1 MSKVIKSG
9 SRGNLRRAIVDADVF
24 DAKLEGDRLLAEARA
39 AGERE
44 LAAARDEAERLR
56 RKAEVE
62 GRERG
67 LGAVTELL
75 VGARAVA
82 ARARAGAEAELR
94 ALAVRIAE
102 KILGRELTLNP
113 DAVVDVAA
121 EALRARRRAARAGG
135 PLCNPRIS
143 EALER
148 GKPRLIERCGAA
160 QAVRFVADE
169 RVARGGCII
178 ETELGVVDARL
189 STQLDAI
196 ERALRGEP
204 SSSGAVSAAARPR
217 RGALDRRRHHRAAR
231 RRARHRAHRPGAAR
245 DRAGRARRRA
255 GDRRAHP
262 RQRRCAPRW
271 SAFTARR

>member
-9 SRGNLRRAIVDADVF
+9 SGGNMRRAIVDADVF
-24 DAKLEGDRLLAEARA
+24 DAKLEGDRLVGEARA
-39 AGERE
+39 EAERE

-56 RKAEVE
+56 RKAEAE

-102 KILGRELTLNP
+102 KILGRELALDP
-113 DAVVDVAA
+113 SAVVDVAA
-121 EALRARRRAARAGG
+121 AALRHAGE
-135 PLCNPRIS
+135 PRELVVRCAS
-143 EALER
+143 EDLEALER
-148 GKPRLIERCGAA
+148 GKPRLLERCRAA
-160 QAVRFVADE
+160 QAVRFVADD
-169 RVARGGCII
+169 RVARGGCIV

-204 SSSGAVSAAARPR
+204 E
-217 RGALDRRRHHRAAR
+217 
-231 RRARHRAHRPGAAR
+231 
-245 DRAGRARRRA
+245 
-255 GDRRAHP
+255 
-262 RQRRCAPRW
+262 
-271 SAFTARR
+271 

>member
-9 SRGNLRRAIVDADVF
+9 SGGNVRRAIVDADVY
-24 DAKLEGDRLLAEARA
+24 DAKLEGDRLVADARAEA
-39 AGERE
+39 ERE
-44 LAAARDEAERLR
+44 LAAAKDEAERIR

-102 KILGRELTLNP
+102 KILGREIAL
-113 DAVVDVAA
+113 DASAVVDVAA
-121 EALRARRRAARAGG
+121 AAMRHAGE
-135 PLCNPRIS
+135 PRELVVRCAS
-143 EALER
+143 EDLEALER
-148 GKPRLIERCGAA
+148 GKPRLLERCRAA
-160 QAVRFVADE
+160 QAVRFVADD

-204 SSSGAVSAAARPR
+204 E
-217 RGALDRRRHHRAAR
+217 
-231 RRARHRAHRPGAAR
+231 
-245 DRAGRARRRA
+245 
-255 GDRRAHP
+255 
-262 RQRRCAPRW
+262 
-271 SAFTARR
+271 

>member
-1 MSKVIKSG
+1 LSKVIKSG
-9 SRGNLRRAIVDADVF
+9 SGGNMRRAIVDADVF
-24 DAKLEGDRLLAEARA
+24 DAKVEGDRLLSEARA
-39 AGERE
+39 EAERE
-44 LAAARDEAERLR
+44 LAAARDEVERLV

-82 ARARAGAEAELR
+82 ARARVGAEAELR

-102 KILGRELTLNP
+102 KILGRQLTIDP
-113 DAVVDVAA
+113 AAVVDVTA
-121 EALRARRRAARAGG
+121 EALRHAGE
-135 PLCNPRIS
+135 PRELVVRCATEDL

-148 GKPRLIERCGAA
+148 GKPRLVERCRAA
-160 QAVRFVADE
+160 QAVRFVADD

-204 SSSGAVSAAARPR
+204 E
-217 RGALDRRRHHRAAR
+217 
-231 RRARHRAHRPGAAR
+231 
-245 DRAGRARRRA
+245 
-255 GDRRAHP
+255 
-262 RQRRCAPRW
+262 
-271 SAFTARR
+271 

>member
-9 SRGNLRRAIVDADVF
+9 SGGNVRRAIVDADVF
-24 DAKLEGDRLLAEARA
+24 DAKLEGDRLLADARA
-39 AGERE
+39 EAERE
-44 LAAARDEAERLR
+44 LAAARDEVERLR

-94 ALAVRIAE
+94 VLAVRIAE
-102 KILGRELTLNP
+102 KILGRELTLHP
-113 DAVVDVAA
+113 AAVVDVAA
-121 EALRARRRAARAGG
+121 EAMRHAGE
-135 PLCNPRIS
+135 PRELVVRCATEDL

-148 GKPRLIERCGAA
+148 GKPRLVERCRAA
-160 QAVRFVADE
+160 QAVRFVADD

-204 SSSGAVSAAARPR
+204 E
-217 RGALDRRRHHRAAR
+217 
-231 RRARHRAHRPGAAR
+231 
-245 DRAGRARRRA
+245 
-255 GDRRAHP
+255 
-262 RQRRCAPRW
+262 
-271 SAFTARR
+271 

>member
-1 MSKVIKSG
+1 M
-9 SRGNLRRAIVDADVF
+9 RRAIVDADVF
-24 DAKLEGDRLLAEARA
+24 DAKVEGDRLVSEARA
-39 AGERE
+39 EAERE
-44 LAAARDEAERLR
+44 LATARDEVERLR

-82 ARARAGAEAELR
+82 ARVRAGAEAELR
-94 ALAVRIAE
+94 VLAVRIAE
-102 KILGRELTLNP
+102 KILGRELAI
-113 DAVVDVAA
+113 DAAVVVDVAA
-121 EALRARRRAARAGG
+121 EALRHAGE
-135 PLCNPRIS
+135 PRDLVVRCASEDI

-148 GKPRLIERCGAA
+148 GKPRLVERCRAA
-160 QAVRFVADE
+160 QAVRFVADD

-204 SSSGAVSAAARPR
+204 E
-217 RGALDRRRHHRAAR
+217 
-231 RRARHRAHRPGAAR
+231 
-245 DRAGRARRRA
+245 
-255 GDRRAHP
+255 
-262 RQRRCAPRW
+262 
-271 SAFTARR
+271 